1 MTMCNGH
8 RSVLVRGMASARRLD
23 SCTLVKSLLTASTG
37 AKNVDGMIARKVR
50 VAQYIICHRPIPTQ
64 RSTMVD
70 GIQSIQFEV
79 GQIDFRE
86 KDIGDG
92 KVVKLEKRDM
102 VT

>member
-1 MTMCNGH
+1 MTMCSIRH

-23 SCTLVKSLLTASTG
+23 SCTLVKSLLTASTS

-50 VAQYIICHRPIPTQ
+50 VAQYTIYHHPVPTQ

-92 KVVKLEKRDM
+92 KAIGRS
-102 VT
+102 